1 MTEDVDKH
9 ISGHYEIKK
18 RIGKGAYGIVWK
30 AIDRRNGEIC
40 ALKKIFDAFRN
51 TTDAQRTYREV
62 FFLTKFSSHQ
72 NVVRL
77 LNVVR
82 ADNHRDLYL
91 VFEYMDTDLHQAIR
105 AGILAEVHRAYIM
118 YQLMSVSSVRG
129 VGSCFICVR
138 RRLATS
144 TPGTSYT
151 GTTSLATCCSTRNV
165 SLKWQTSGW
174 HVL

>member
-1 MTEDVDKH
+1 MSDEVDRH
-9 ISGHYEIKK
+9 IQGHYDIKK

-30 AIDRRNGEIC
+30 AVDRRNGEIC

-62 FFLTKFSSHQ
+62 FFLTQFSSHQ
-72 NVVRL
+72 NVIQL

-91 VFEYMDTDLHQAIR
+91 LFEYMDTDLHQAIR

-118 YQLMSVSSVRG
+118 YQLLSVSTDGPWMSRTYRV
-129 VGSCFICVR
+129 FIGYQLHALRQCYTQ
-138 RRLATS
+138 RL
-144 TPGTSYT
+144 
-151 GTTSLATCCSTRNV
+151 
-165 SLKWQTSGW
+165 QT
-174 HVL
+174 